1 MSVNRWCRAIGS
13 RMLRRDGT
21 QIRCMRSPPASFS
34 GLRETRASGPG
45 AGREVGLEEGDAEV
59 YSGKRHRSRS
69 NSALPAFALLRPA
82 GRLFPCP
89 SGDATEQPQHQSNP
103 RRLIE
108 HTADRQ
114 VRRTVVAG
122 VPPASIRGCNSL
134 LRRRHA
140 FVRLRGGKHVRHFG
154 RTRPVA
160 SLPLQSLAGD
170 TPATTDHQSTFAT
183 RGTREVFSRVP
194 A

>member
-1 MSVNRWCRAIGS
+1 
-13 RMLRRDGT
+13 MLRRDGT

-69 NSALPAFALLRPA
+69 NSALPAFGSQA
-82 GRLFPCP
+82 
-89 SGDATEQPQHQSNP
+89 
-103 RRLIE
+103 
-108 HTADRQ
+108 
-114 VRRTVVAG
+114 
-122 VPPASIRGCNSL
+122 
-134 LRRRHA
+134 
-140 FVRLRGGKHVRHFG
+140 
-154 RTRPVA
+154 
-160 SLPLQSLAGD
+160 D

-194 A
+194 AQLFSSCSYGRGGGVGYGLGVGLGLGGPVGVDVGVAVGVVVAVPAALAVAVGVCVAVAVAVAVAVGVCVG